1 MSILILVR
9 FPCTSI
15 LFIAIALLLIKRE
28 PRKHINIDLIKAK
41 LICVLTHD
49 ITVNFGKSILIAN
62 NSLSL
67 ETSDLHPKPLAPCI
81 VKRSG
86 VKLACST
93 SKIPLLWRCFF
104 PCSFIAKHCLRLLDC
119 YLEPLGSNTLTSKN
133 AF

>member
-9 FPCTSI
+9 FPYTSI
-15 LFIAIALLLIKRE
+15 LFIVIALLLIKRE
-28 PRKHINIDLIKAK
+28 PRKHINIDRKAK
-41 LICVLTHD
+41 LICVLTED
-49 ITVNFGKSILIAN
+49 VTVGFGKSILIAN

-67 ETSDLHPKPLAPCI
+67 ETRDLHPKPISPFI

-86 VKLACST
+86 VKLGCST

>member
-9 FPCTSI
+9 FPYTSI
-15 LFIAIALLLIKRE
+15 LFIVIALLLIKRE
-28 PRKHINIDLIKAK
+28 PRKHINIDRKAK
-41 LICVLTHD
+41 LICVLTED
-49 ITVNFGKSILIAN
+49 VTVGFGKSILIAN

-67 ETSDLHPKPLAPCI
+67 ETRDLHPKPIAPCI

-119 YLEPLGSNTLTSKN
+119 
-133 AF
+133 

>member
-28 PRKHINIDLIKAK
+28 PRKHINIDRKAK
-41 LICVLTHD
+41 LICVLTED
-49 ITVNFGKSILIAN
+49 VTVGFGKSILIAN

-67 ETSDLHPKPLAPCI
+67 ETRDLHPNPIAPCI

-93 SKIPLLWRCFF
+93 SFVMEMLLPLL
-104 PCSFIAKHCLRLLDC
+104 IHCKTLFKTFGLL
-119 YLEPLGSNTLTSKN
+119 S
-133 AF
+133 

>member
-9 FPCTSI
+9 FPYTSI

-28 PRKHINIDLIKAK
+28 PRKHINIDRKAK
-41 LICVLTHD
+41 LICVLTED
-49 ITVNFGKSILIAN
+49 VTVGFGKSILIAN

-67 ETSDLHPKPLAPCI
+67 ETRDLHPKPIAPCI
-81 VKRSG
+81 VKKSG
-86 VKLACST
+86 VKLACYT
-93 SKIPLLWRCFF
+93 SKIPFLWRYFF

-119 YLEPLGSNTLTSKN
+119 YREPLGSNTLTSKN

>member
-28 PRKHINIDLIKAK
+28 PRKHINIDRKAK
-41 LICVLTHD
+41 LICVLTED
-49 ITVNFGKSILIAN
+49 VTVGFGKSILIAN

-67 ETSDLHPKPLAPCI
+67 ETRDLHPKPIAPCI
-81 VKRSG
+81 VKKSG
-86 VKLACST
+86 VKLACYT
-93 SKIPLLWRCFF
+93 SKIPFLWRYFF

-119 YLEPLGSNTLTSKN
+119 YREPLGSNTLTSKN